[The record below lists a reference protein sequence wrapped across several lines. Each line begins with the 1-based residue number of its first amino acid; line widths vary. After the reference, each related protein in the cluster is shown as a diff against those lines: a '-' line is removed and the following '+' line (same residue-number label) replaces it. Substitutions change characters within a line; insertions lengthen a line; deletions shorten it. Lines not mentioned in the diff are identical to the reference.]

1 MTDLDLTTPDTA
13 PPPDQDADPSRPHP
27 AHLPLPTAGTPA
39 PPPPGATVAARLL
52 ADLHTEIGR
61 ADSKA
66 AVLVAALGMTAG
78 VFTGLLAG
86 KDWAP
91 GSLGAAGLVLW
102 WAGTAALAVSLL
114 ALLLAVL
121 PRYRADAWAPG
132 EPLSYFADIRQAA
145 AAGEAELTRALAAT
159 EHDPLHGLARALTGT
174 SRIAAA
180 KHRWIRAGLIA
191 FSAGSVLLPAAVLT
205 G

>member
-1 MTDLDLTTPDTA
+1 MSGPA
-13 PPPDQDADPSRPHP
+13 FPVPPPCHAAAR
-27 AHLPLPTAGTPA
+27 

>member
-1 MTDLDLTTPDTA
+1 MTDLDLTAPDPA
-13 PPPDQDADPSRPHP
+13 PPPGQDADHTRPHP
-27 AHLPLPTAGTPA
+27 AHLPLPSPQAPS

-86 KDWAP
+86 KDWSP
-91 GSLGAAGLVLW
+91 GSLGAAGPVLW

-121 PRYRADAWAPG
+121 PATAPTPGPRASPSPTSPTSARQRRRARPSWPGHWPPPNATRCTDWPAP
-132 EPLSYFADIRQAA
+132 
-145 AAGEAELTRALAAT
+145 
-159 EHDPLHGLARALTGT
+159 
-174 SRIAAA
+174 
-180 KHRWIRAGLIA
+180 
-191 FSAGSVLLPAAVLT
+191 
-205 G
+205 

>member
-1 MTDLDLTTPDTA
+1 GRPLP
-13 PPPDQDADPSRPHP
+13 RPHPGHRPRRP
-27 AHLPLPTAGTPA
+27 AHLPRR
-39 PPPPGATVAARLL
+39 PGATVAARLL

-86 KDWAP
+86 KDWSP
-91 GSLGAAGLVLW
+91 GSLGAAGPVLW

-145 AAGEAELTRALAAT
+145 AAGEAELARALAAT
-159 EHDPLHGLARALTGT
+159 ERDPLHGLARALTGT
-174 SRIAAA
+174 SQIAAA

-191 FSAGSVLLPAAVLT
+191 FSAGSVLLPTAVLT

>member
-1 MTDLDLTTPDTA
+1 MSGPA
-13 PPPDQDADPSRPHP
+13 FPVPPPVTQR
-27 AHLPLPTAGTPA
+27 PA

-121 PRYRADAWAPG
+121 PATAPTPGPRASRSPTSPTSA
-132 EPLSYFADIRQAA
+132 RQRR
-145 AAGEAELTRALAAT
+145 RAR
-159 EHDPLHGLARALTGT
+159 P
-174 SRIAAA
+174 S
-180 KHRWIRAGLIA
+180 
-191 FSAGSVLLPAAVLT
+191 
-205 G
+205 

>member
-1 MTDLDLTTPDTA
+1 MTDLDLTGP
-13 PPPDQDADPSRPHP
+13 DADHTQPHP
-27 AHLPLPTAGTPA
+27 ALGSPQAA
-39 PPPPGATVAARLL
+39 PPTGATVAARLL
-52 ADLHTEIGR
+52 SDLHTEIGR

-91 GSLGAAGLVLW
+91 GSLGRPGLALW

-121 PRYRADAWAPG
+121 PRYRTDGWAPG
-132 EPLSYFADIRQAA
+132 DPLSYFADIRRAA
-145 AAGEAELTRALAAT
+145 GAGEAELVRALAAT
-159 EHDPLHGLARALTGT
+159 ERDPLHGMARALTGT
-174 SRIAAA
+174 SRIAAV
-180 KHRWIRAGLIA
+180 KHRWIRTGLIA

>member
-1 MTDLDLTTPDTA
+1 MTDLDLYAPDPA
-13 PPPDQDADPSRPHP
+13 PPPDQDSDHTRPHP
-27 AHLPLPTAGTPA
+27 ARLPLLSAQA
-39 PPPPGATVAARLL
+39 PSPPRAGATVAARLL

-78 VFTGLLAG
+78 LFTGLLAG

-91 GSLGAAGLVLW
+91 GSLGAPGLVLW
-102 WAGTAALAVSLL
+102 WAGAAALAVSLL

-121 PRYRADAWAPG
+121 PRYRTDAWAPG

-159 EHDPLHGLARALTGT
+159 ERDPLHGLARALTGT

-180 KHRWIRAGLIA
+180 KHRWIRTGLIA
-191 FSAGSVLLPAAVLT
+191 FSAGSVLLPTAVLT

>member
-1 MTDLDLTTPDTA
+1 MCIRAGGEQVGQEAGGA
-13 PPPDQDADPSRPHP
+13 P
-27 AHLPLPTAGTPA
+27 
-39 PPPPGATVAARLL
+39 VAARLL
-52 ADLHTEIGR
+52 AGRHTEIGR

-132 EPLSYFADIRQAA
+132 EPLSYMDGVFQRP
-145 AAGEAELTRALAAT
+145 GPGGRR
-159 EHDPLHGLARALTGT
+159 G
-174 SRIAAA
+174 
-180 KHRWIRAGLIA
+180 
-191 FSAGSVLLPAAVLT
+191 
-205 G
+205 

>member
-1 MTDLDLTTPDTA
+1 MTGLDLTASDPA
-13 PPPDQDADPSRPHP
+13 PPPDQDTDHTRPHP
-27 AHLPLPTAGTPA
+27 AHLPHPVGQAPS

-66 AVLVAALGMTAG
+66 AVLVAALGVTAG

-86 KDWAP
+86 KGWAP

-121 PRYRADAWAPG
+121 PRYRTDAWAPG

-145 AAGEAELTRALAAT
+145 AAGEAELARALTAT
-159 EHDPLHGLARALTGT
+159 ERDPLHGLARALTGT

-180 KHRWIRAGLIA
+180 KHRWIRTGLIA
-191 FSAGSVLLPAAVLT
+191 FSAGSALLPMAVLT